1 MLNKKLF
8 LKGLSLA
15 REHSSATEAK
25 SSIYHW
31 WYRYLHLSPVLWYAN
46 ETGIKPRNTDIA
58 KVLKNGGDFLNK
70 NFHSWWGGNCERLF
84 AEPLGRKE
92 LIGLRVKDLATHT
105 YDKNSLYVEVP
116 LSIPIDRVMKDF
128 HSILMQHHKGRKLN
142 LAATSQAVWPL
153 HTMRYRLEVIE
164 RGYWTLVYKLLFPNL
179 SIWRIGDRLQYAPH
193 LKVRDTEWASN
204 ERRFNSLNSLAG
216 RYLYKGRYT
225 LENAEQGIFPRLKK
239 PDAIC
244 SDFPFGKKYHADF
257 LKLTSTDEDEKS
269 PWITSLENS
278 LTDELMRIV
287 YKRNLRYISA
297 KPSSNTTEKFLAFY
311 RGETDQLP

>member
-1 MLNKKLF
+1 
-8 LKGLSLA
+8 
-15 REHSSATEAK
+15 
-25 SSIYHW
+25 
-31 WYRYLHLSPVLWYAN
+31 
-46 ETGIKPRNTDIA
+46 
-58 KVLKNGGDFLNK
+58 
-70 NFHSWWGGNCERLF
+70 
-84 AEPLGRKE
+84 
-92 LIGLRVKDLATHT
+92 
-105 YDKNSLYVEVP
+105 
-116 LSIPIDRVMKDF
+116 
-128 HSILMQHHKGRKLN
+128 MQHHKGRKLN

>member
-1 MLNKKLF
+1 MINKKLF

-15 REHSSATEAK
+15 REHSSASDAQ
-25 SSIYHW
+25 SSIYYW
-31 WYRYLHLSPVLWYAN
+31 WYKYLRLSPVLWYAN
-46 ETGIKPRNTDIA
+46 RTGIKPRNSATA
-58 KVLKNGGDFLNK
+58 NVLKNGGDFFNN
-70 NFHSWWGGNCERLF
+70 NFFDWWEQNCEKLF

-92 LIGLRVKDLATHT
+92 LVGLRVNELATHT
-105 YDKNSLYVEVP
+105 YDRNSLYVEVP

-128 HSILMQHHKGRKLN
+128 HSILMQHHEGRKLN
-142 LAATSQAVWPL
+142 LATTSQAMWPL

-164 RGYWTLVYKLLFPNL
+164 RGYWTLVYKLLYPNL

-193 LKVRDTEWASN
+193 LKVRGTEWSSN

-239 PDAIC
+239 PDPCC
-244 SDFPFGKKYHADF
+244 SEFPFGKKNHADF
-257 LKLTSTDEDEKS
+257 LKLTSTDKDEKS
-269 PWITSLENS
+269 PWITSLDS
-278 LTDELMRIV
+278 CLTNELMQIV
-287 YKRNLRYISA
+287 YKRNFRYFSA
-297 KPSSNTTEKFLAFY
+297 KPSADTTEKFLAFY